1 MLTFKQYQELAH
13 KTAIYPTEHFE
24 YPVIGLAGE
33 VGELCN
39 QVKKIIRDDG
49 DLLTALQS
57 SRKAK
62 IQDEIGDILWYVAE
76 CCTKFELDMEAIAEG
91 NLEKLAKRASE
102 GTIQGDAR
110 GKSPE

>member
-1 MLTFKQYQELAH
+1 MLTFEQYQLRAH
-13 KTAIYPTEHFE
+13 RTAIYPEEHFE

-49 DLLTALQS
+49 DLTTAMQS

-62 IQDEIGDILWYVAE
+62 IEDEIGDILWYIAE
-76 CCTKFELDMEAIAEG
+76 CCTKFGLDMNSIAEA
-91 NLEKLAKRASE
+91 NLAKLANRADK
-102 GTIQGDAR
+102 GTIHGDAR
-110 GKSPE
+110 E